1 MSTCI
6 TLFRIRNGLYAREVP
21 RRRWVGEKERGYNVR
36 RKERSV
42 ESNVVVII
50 ATGLVTSR

>member
-6 TLFRIRNGLYAREVP
+6 TLLRIRNGPYAREVP